1 MPRPITTDE
10 PLGEPLGE
18 DVDNDSDDNIFIK
31 GMSDILIVCNLLLL
45 LFLLLTVKLRFQ
57 ESSQTSNLTIQPPL
71 SPGHLKEGRY
81 LVLKVGVIDRGE

>member
-57 ESSQTSNLTIQPPL
+57 ESSQTLNLTNTTPSLTWSFKRRSLFDVQSGCI
-71 SPGHLKEGRY
+71 R
-81 LVLKVGVIDRGE
+81 